1 MISVPA
7 LMVVI
12 AFCFGSAIF
21 HTLLGVER
29 RVWRLAFA
37 TDATSIVSESDIHFA
52 HRMLKHLSGWLPASN
67 GVVILLGLP
76 GLIWQ
81 ADALSWSLPSL
92 TVLTFWL
99 AAQIWILTF
108 GKIARRVR
116 DLRSG
121 DSEGSTD
128 ALVPVL
134 RGLVRQHFN
143 GLLHAGGTL
152 LLQVGLIILPSV

>member
-1 MISVPA
+1 MIPVPA
-7 LMVVI
+7 LLVVV
-12 AFCFGSAIF
+12 AFTFGSAIF

-29 RVWRLAFA
+29 RIWRLAFA
-37 TDATSIVSESDIHFA
+37 TDASTAVPESDIRFA

-81 ADALSWSLPSL
+81 AVALSWSLPSL
-92 TVLTFWL
+92 IVLAFWI
-99 AAQIWILTF
+99 AGQIWILAF
-108 GKIARRVR
+108 GKIARLVR

-121 DSEGSTD
+121 DSDGNVD
-128 ALVPVL
+128 ALAPVL
-134 RGLVRQHFN
+134 RGLIRQHFN

-152 LLQVGLIILPSV
+152 LLQVGLIILPAV